1 MSRLVVENGND
12 KGMIFPLVQQ
22 CITIGRSAS
31 NAIQLVDRRV
41 SRHHVELRADGSN
54 YRIKDLDSK
63 NGTYVNGK
71 LIEDEHLLA
80 NGDRAQVGDTIL
92 VFEHEVE
99 PERRPED
106 TTKIVRLV
114 PEKTWGEPA
123 GTRSAGTQLPGKVV
137 LDTTEGE
144 YLKDTHHRL
153 EILYEVT
160 DAIRTVLDLNL
171 LLEKIMNI
179 IFSVMQPDRGFI
191 MLRDDPTGELLP
203 RVVKKRTPD
212 EESITVSRTIVDQ
225 CIQDRV
231 SVLVSDTSR
240 DRRFQAAES
249 VIMHKIRSA
258 ICSPLI
264 YKDEVLGVIYVD
276 TKSRLGA
283 YGEAELD
290 LLTGISNQS
299 AVAIANAKL
308 HAQVV
313 EQQKLQ
319 KEMEIAR
326 SIQMNLLPRSYPQL
340 PGYEMS
346 AMSKPAE
353 RVGGDYYDFLPLAQ
367 RRCGLAMGDVSGK
380 GVPAALLIATLRA
393 SLQIEAMLPNA
404 SVTKIMEKLNK
415 ITCRDATNDM
425 FASMIYGILDPLQ
438 QSFEYVNAGH
448 CHPLLFDETGQLR
461 TLGLGG
467 HLLGIVETAEYEKE
481 VVTISPG
488 STLIIYSDGVTDTMN
503 SAGDLYGVE
512 RLIEFVR
519 DHLAMRAEVLR
530 DTIYHNCLEF
540 RAGAEQFDD
549 FTLLVLKALRQEPGS
564 TLPKGT

>member
-22 CITIGRSAS
+22 RISIGRSAS
-31 NAIQLVDRRV
+31 NTIQLVDRRV
-41 SRHHVELRADGSN
+41 SRHHAELRAEGDN
-54 YRIKDLDSK
+54 YWIKDLNSK
-63 NGTYVNGK
+63 NGTYVNGN
-71 LIEDEHLLA
+71 LIEDEQLLA
-80 NGDRAQVGDTIL
+80 NGDHAQVGDTIL
-92 VFEHEVE
+92 VFEQEI
-99 PERRPED
+99 ERKLSPED
-106 TTKIVRLV
+106 TTKVVHLV

-123 GTRSAGTQLPGKVV
+123 RTRSAGTQTPEKVV

-153 EILYEVT
+153 EILYEVN
-160 DAIRTVLDLNL
+160 DAIRTVLDLDV

-191 MLRDDPTGELLP
+191 MLRDDATGELLP
-203 RVVKKRTPD
+203 RVVKKRTLD
-212 EESITVSRTIVDQ
+212 EESISVSRTIVDQ
-225 CIQDRV
+225 CMQNRV
-231 SVLVSDTSR
+231 SMLVSDTAR
-240 DRRFQAAES
+240 DQRFQSAES
-249 VIMHKIRSA
+249 IIMHKIRSA

-276 TKSRLGA
+276 TKSRVGA
-283 YGEAELD
+283 YGEPELD

-313 EQQKLQ
+313 EQQKLDR
-319 KEMEIAR
+319 EMEIAR

-346 AMSKPAE
+346 AMSNPAE
-353 RVGGDYYDFLPLAQ
+353 RVGGDYYDFLPLSHG
-367 RRCGLAMGDVSGK
+367 RCGLAMGDVSGK

-415 ITCRDATNDM
+415 IACRDAANNM
-425 FASMIYGILDPLQ
+425 FASMVYGILDPLQ

-448 CHPLLFDETGQLR
+448 CHPLLFDDTGQLR
-461 TLGLGG
+461 TLKVGG
-467 HLLGIVETAEYEKE
+467 HLLGLLETAEYEKE
-481 VVTISPG
+481 IVIIPPG
-488 STLIIYSDGVTDTMN
+488 STLIIYSDGLTDTMN
-503 SAGDLYGVE
+503 SAGDMYGVE
-512 RLIEFVR
+512 RLVGFVH
-519 DHLAMRAEVLR
+519 DHLSMRAEVLR
-530 DTIYHNCLEF
+530 DAIHQNCVEF

-549 FTLLVLKALRQEPGS
+549 FTLIVVKALRQELGP
-564 TLPKGT
+564 TPPKGT